1 MRARVVKEGDAS
13 KNWLRRIDFYSV
25 DGTPWL
31 GNPPVPTKPV
41 ISHET
46 GVRTHTHTALAASVI
61 SGDHACGRCWQNYN
75 TFPRLEKSISDLTP
89 PNGKA
94 SKFLKPFWLT
104 GAHEHLKSTGMI
116 AENSLWS
123 LRSEQLYVYT
133 WKKLIESIRA
143 SPHMSGHE
151 WWCFAEFWMAGNGI
165 VDCKRAER
173 SCRALPQPR

>member
-1 MRARVVKEGDAS
+1 MAGQPSGADQARDLAR
-13 KNWLRRIDFYSV
+13 NR
-25 DGTPWL
+25 
-31 GNPPVPTKPV
+31 
-41 ISHET
+41 
-46 GVRTHTHTALAASVI
+46 RTHTHSSCIRTFSSVI
-61 SGDHACGRCWQNYN
+61 SGEHACARCWQNYN
-75 TFPRLEKSISDLTP
+75 TFPRLEKSITDLTP

-104 GAHEHLKSTGMI
+104 GAHEHLKATGMI

-151 WWCFAEFWMAGNGI
+151 WRCFAEFWMAGNGI

-173 SCRALPQPR
+173 SSCRALPQPR